1 MKTEKKLNFGSSGSR
16 GFLRF
21 GKNRSSEEKMEKR
34 RDAMPSP
41 ALYVLTN
48 ESGLREMWEKMFNP
62 GYVAT
67 EILI

>member
-1 MKTEKKLNFGSSGSR
+1 MKIEGKL
-16 GFLRF
+16 
-21 GKNRSSEEKMEKR
+21 SSEEKMEKR